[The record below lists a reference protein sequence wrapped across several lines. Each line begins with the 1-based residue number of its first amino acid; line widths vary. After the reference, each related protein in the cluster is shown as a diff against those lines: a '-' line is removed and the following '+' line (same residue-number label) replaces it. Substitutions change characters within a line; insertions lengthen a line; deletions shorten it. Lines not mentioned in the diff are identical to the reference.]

1 MNPEQDRRPDPA
13 PGAAGSVRDVLSDSA
28 REGSVLESSR
38 QHGIGSGRLPSATD
52 MPVGSPLAQS
62 NILCPDTAASH
73 VLLDEQ
79 EMKLLEDQQSLLD
92 CRRALID
99 RRRAR
104 LDARDLCQ
112 VSAGHLSDSPPGAAS
127 SPPPA
132 PASASTPAIA
142 ATPAAAATPDA
153 ATTPDDGAKTLP
165 TTRTTPSAA
174 AAATP
179 DAASTPDDDT
189 KTLPYTRTAPTAADH
204 ATRDAGG
211 QRALAFGGAPY
222 SSRGRMDV
230 MEASQDEEGDAVVPP
245 PLPPEHYQRMQH
257 GGLMRVADPR
267 APKPA
272 PPRGQG
278 WARPT
283 TPNNS
288 PPYARGSTCPIW
300 GGSAASRCYISS
312 S

>member
-1 MNPEQDRRPDPA
+1 
-13 PGAAGSVRDVLSDSA
+13 
-28 REGSVLESSR
+28 
-38 QHGIGSGRLPSATD
+38 
-52 MPVGSPLAQS
+52 
-62 NILCPDTAASH
+62 
-73 VLLDEQ
+73 
-79 EMKLLEDQQSLLD
+79 MKLLEDQQSLLD

-245 PLPPEHYQRMQH
+245 PHYPPNITNACSMAGSCVSPIRGHPNPHRQEGKVGPDRPHRITLPRTPAGAPVPYGGGQRPP
-257 GGLMRVADPR
+257 VATYHPH
-267 APKPA
+267 
-272 PPRGQG
+272 
-278 WARPT
+278 
-283 TPNNS
+283 S
-288 PPYARGSTCPIW
+288 PF
-300 GGSAASRCYISS
+300 
-312 S
+312 